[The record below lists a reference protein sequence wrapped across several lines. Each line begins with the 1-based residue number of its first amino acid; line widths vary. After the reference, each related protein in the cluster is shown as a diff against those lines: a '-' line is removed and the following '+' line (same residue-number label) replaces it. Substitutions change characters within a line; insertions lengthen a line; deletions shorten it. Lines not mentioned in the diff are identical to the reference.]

1 MNLLITWTH
10 YNTSFNIFL
19 TTSTKTNNHTH
30 MHACTCAHTHMTN
43 GTQLHAHRQSI
54 ESPEKKTMH
63 ACMHAHT
70 HTTSTHACTHTQTS
84 GTQLH
89 AHRQSI
95 QSPEEKTGHTTQRLG
110 QLSTHHVCCHWYQ
123 YHTSECENIK
133 TVQLS
138 EQWPL
143 EQFRHWHTQHPG
155 PSNCSC
161 RVCALNDYE
170 AITEKGHQWLHL
182 LQRFR
187 ASNVLCVRSK

>member
-1 MNLLITWTH
+1 
-10 YNTSFNIFL
+10 
-19 TTSTKTNNHTH
+19 
-30 MHACTCAHTHMTN
+30 MHA
-43 GTQLHAHRQSI
+43 
-54 ESPEKKTMH
+54 
-63 ACMHAHT
+63 HAHT
-70 HTTSTHACTHTQTS
+70 HTWPMAHNCMHTGKALRAQRRKPCTHACTHTRTHTS

-133 TVQLS
+133 TLQLS

-143 EQFRHWHTQHPG
+143 EQFRHWYTHHPG